1 MDDQFLDLD
10 LMPRTHWN
18 QHYAHMYQR
27 FYARINPKQVS
38 KAQKLSTSKAKAK
51 AAAETPDQPAATSQ
65 VVTANT
71 PKKPV
76 NANLRR
82 TRFTKPI
89 ADTQQPAPAG
99 DSDSLWDI

>member
-76 NANLRR
+76 DANLRR
-82 TRFTKPI
+82 TRFSKP
-89 ADTQQPAPAG
+89 AATTQEPAPAEVQEG
-99 DSDSLWDI
+99 IYI